1 MLILFPT
8 ACGSRLLF
16 TRSEAELHA
25 ASASLL
31 PTVALKRL
39 LRYSENYALWAPKNY
54 GTAFLALEG
63 NFGAGG
69 SHRSSTD
76 WD

>member
-1 MLILFPT
+1 
-8 ACGSRLLF
+8 
-16 TRSEAELHA
+16 
-25 ASASLL
+25 
-31 PTVALKRL
+31 